1 MISLTSQGMVKM
13 VSAEILTHRLLDHCG
28 FWFLQGVKKNTTY
41 DVGSQMYL
49 LVKINM
55 QGRKTGRTDKRM
67 LFYSL

>member
-1 MISLTSQGMVKM
+1 MISLTSQGMVTM
-13 VSAEILTHRLLDHCG
+13 VSAEILTHRLLDGCG
-28 FWFLQGVKKNTTY
+28 FCFLQGIKKNTTY

>member
-1 MISLTSQGMVKM
+1 MISLTSQGMVMM
-13 VSAEILTHRLLDHCG
+13 VSAEILTHRLLDRCG
-28 FWFLQGVKKNTTY
+28 FWFLQGVKKNATY

-49 LVKINM
+49 LVKINT

>member
-1 MISLTSQGMVKM
+1 MISLTSQGMVTM
-13 VSAEILTHRLLDHCG
+13 VSAEILTHRLLDRCG

-49 LVKINM
+49 LVKINT

>member
-13 VSAEILTHRLLDHCG
+13 VSAEILTHRLLDGCG
-28 FWFLQGVKKNTTY
+28 FCFLQGIKKNTTY

-49 LVKINM
+49 LVKINT